1 MKITQN
7 YQPRQINFS
16 KVILYRI
23 PFFIFVFLFTAV
35 SLFFIAKKP
44 GIKFN
49 PDLRSLI
56 PVSSANEK
64 LDKERVNSEYL
75 VIAIEKAIDGPE
87 LFSQTVLYDIQRAM
101 KKIEETAN
109 VKIAISPFE
118 QFQIVATTNSDRSVK
133 TFTPTLLLKK
143 SFTQEVDYPIAPH
156 QCETFKQQLLSNPLT
171 KRLVINDE
179 GTMLA
184 FMVDHTK
191 LTHTSKLPD
200 TISEILNSYSN
211 SFSYTMAGTAFFE
224 KYVSEFLVKDLITLL
239 SLSLFVCLVFFFFC
253 FRSIKGMILP
263 LITVLLGTIWML
275 GTMSLFGIEITVVS
289 LVCPPLILSLGSSY
303 CIHMLS
309 QYYRFCGDDNK
320 SINPQKVLEGTSK
333 INPTILMATT
343 TTIIAL
349 LGLLATKTV
358 QTHYFAIS
366 TILGLFYSAFLSIIF
381 LPFILTFLPLPSL
394 QKSKKTYAGFLASAL
409 EKLGDII
416 VTYRYLFL
424 FLLILILLS
433 PLVFFRFMKYESDYV
448 GYFNDETPA
457 VVQTSKISRNLSGT
471 TQLYIDYQ
479 INHEKLVNW
488 LQEQN
493 IPLSDISNYETF
505 YHNYDLTQSIL
516 EFEKVLQKDKNIRY
530 IISFPLLLAEVN
542 KSIYNQYE
550 IPSSLTQRLKLDSIF
565 KFLKIRNSTQYALIN
580 SSADRIATIF
590 RVADL
595 KNSHG
600 YFKEDDLRVFV
611 RDLQNQLS
619 TFLPPYIDFQLDGH
633 RIDFFKLRAQLD
645 SDLNRSTI
653 LSILLIFLTVSLLFR
668 SGWYGLYALIPMLTG
683 ISLNFTI
690 MALAG
695 IPMDMTTIMVSCVAI
710 GIGVDD
716 SIHFLLHY
724 SSNIQKENTSW
735 DEIKAALVQT
745 LIYTGRPI
753 IMTSISII
761 CGLGMLLFAQFK
773 PISYFGFLI
782 IIALLS
788 TTIATLIFLP
798 VIIYLH
804 GKIASR
810 FKRPTVSS

>member
-1 MKITQN
+1 MKIIQN
-7 YQPRQINFS
+7 YTSKPINFS
-16 KVILYRI
+16 KVVLFRI
-23 PFFIFVFLFTAV
+23 PFFIFVLIFTAL
-35 SLFFIAKKP
+35 SIFFIAGKP

-56 PVSSANEK
+56 PSSSADKK
-64 LDKERVNSEYL
+64 LAKERENSEYL
-75 VIAIEKAIDGPE
+75 VVAIEKAIDGEE
-87 LFSQTVLYDIQRAM
+87 LFSQSVLYDIQRAM
-101 KKIEETAN
+101 KQIEEIKN

-118 QFQIVATTNSDRSVK
+118 QFQILPTTNSDGTVK

-143 SFTQEVDYPIAPH
+143 SFNDEVDYPIAES
-156 QCETFKQQLLSNPLT
+156 QCEVFKNQLLSNPLT
-171 KRLVINDE
+171 KRLVINDD
-179 GTMLA
+179 GSLLA
-184 FMVDHTK
+184 FMIDHSQFS
-191 LTHTSKLPD
+191 HTSKLPD
-200 TISEILNSYSN
+200 QISAILDNYKS

-239 SLSLFVCLVFFFFC
+239 SLSLAVCLIFFFYC
-253 FRSIKGMILP
+253 FKSITGMILP
-263 LITVLLGTIWML
+263 LLTVLIGTIWML

-303 CIHMLS
+303 CIHVLS
-309 QYYRFCGDDNK
+309 QYYRACGDENR
-320 SINPQKVLEGTSK
+320 SANPQKVLAQTGK
-333 INPTILMATT
+333 IHPTILMATT

-358 QTHYFAIS
+358 QTHYFAIA
-366 TILGLFYSAFLSIIF
+366 TILGLFYSAILSIIF
-381 LPFILTFLPLPSL
+381 LPFILSFLPLPSV
-394 QKSKKTYAGFLASAL
+394 QKSQKSYTGFLATLLS
-409 EKLGDII
+409 KGGDTI
-416 VTYRYLFL
+416 VKYRYLF
-424 FLLILILLS
+424 FALLILILLS
-433 PLVFFRFMKYESDYV
+433 PFYFFRFMKYESDYV
-448 GYFNDETPA
+448 GYFDDETPA

-479 INHEKLVNW
+479 INLDKLVNW
-488 LQEQN
+488 LKEQN
-493 IPLSDISNYETF
+493 IPLSEISRYETF
-505 YHNYDLTQSIL
+505 YQNYDLTQAIL
-516 EFEKVLQKDKNIRY
+516 NFEKQLQKDVNIRY

-542 KSIYNQYE
+542 KSISNQYE
-550 IPSSLTQRLKLDSIF
+550 IPTSLTQRLKLDSIF

-580 SSADRIATIF
+580 STADRIATIF

-611 RDLQNQLS
+611 TNLQEQLQNI
-619 TFLPPYIDFQLDGH
+619 LPPYVDFQLDGH
-633 RIDFFKLRAQLD
+633 RIDFFKLRSQMD

-683 ISLNFTI
+683 IALNFTI

-724 SSNIQKENTSW
+724 SANLKDSSNPDK
-735 DEIKAALVQT
+735 DIKTAIVQT
-745 LIYTGRPI
+745 LVYTGRPI

-761 CGLGMLLFAQFK
+761 CSLSMLLFAQFK

-798 VIIYLH
+798 VIIYIH
-804 GKIASR
+804 GKLMAK
-810 FKRPTVSS
+810 FKKSN